1 MQPRSVFFAAAALAV
16 VLSACTGPAPIE
28 AGALRAPELGPPEVT
43 VQVLAGDDL
52 SGIPAGVE
60 VDGSPIPV
68 SPAGTAVFTWPGRPV
83 ELDVEADGFESRTL
97 QLEEMPPG
105 ATVEVRLKPIVL
117 QGRVTTPGGGE
128 LPGVAVTLGSVA
140 DVTRDDGSFEIER
153 AVAGDLFLT
162 RPAWADTVEPWDGVS
177 DQIVVTMEPRLVH
190 AVRVGSEVLGDAPS
204 WAEVLE
210 TADRTGING
219 FVIDVKD
226 EFGNVLHD
234 TEVARASEVGAV
246 RAFYDLDQI
255 IADMDEHE
263 LYKIAR
269 IGVFQDTPMAT
280 AEPDHSVMDAV
291 TGELW
296 ETNNGQRWL
305 DPSDPAS
312 YEYSIALAA
321 EACRAGFDEIQ
332 FDFASFPFGG
342 DIATAVFDAEYDEES
357 RVSAVT
363 AFLDRAYGVLNP
375 MGCAV
380 GANVLGITLESA
392 TDEGVGQRPGLMS
405 RTIDVLSPMLYT
417 TNYGPGW
424 KGLADPD
431 DHAVEVVGTAL
442 AAGVSR
448 LEGFAYYRP
457 WLQTWTIDAADVLAV
472 QRAAEN
478 RDMGWMLWS
487 GTSSY
492 SDRILPR
499 S

>member
-1 MQPRSVFFAAAALAV
+1 MKPRVFVSALL
-16 VLSACTGPAPIE
+16 VLSLWVAACTGPSPIE
-28 AGALRAPELGPPEVT
+28 AGVLRAPELGPPEVSI
-43 VQVLAGDDL
+43 QVLAGDDL
-52 SGIPAGVE
+52 SAVAAVVE
-60 VDGSPIPV
+60 VDGIAVPV
-68 SPAGTAVFTWPGRPV
+68 TLAGTAVFAWPGRSV
-83 ELDVEADGFESRTL
+83 EVAITADGFESRSIE
-97 QLEEMPPG
+97 LEEMPPG
-105 ATVEVRLKPIVL
+105 AMVEVRLKPIVL
-117 QGRVTTPGGGE
+117 NGRVATPGGGE
-128 LPGVAVTLGSVA
+128 LPGVVVTLGGVS
-140 DVTRDDGSFEIER
+140 DLTKDDGSFEIER
-153 AVAGDLFLT
+153 AVPGELVLT
-162 RPAWADTVEPWDGVS
+162 RPAWADTIEAWDGVS

-190 AVRVGSEVLGDAPS
+190 AVRVGSEVVGDAGT
-204 WAEVLE
+204 WADIL
-210 TADRTGING
+210 AMAGRTGVNA

-234 TEVARASEVGAV
+234 TDVARASEVGAV
-246 RAFYDLDQI
+246 RAFYDLADVI
-255 IADMDEHE
+255 TDMDEHE

-269 IGVFQDTPMAT
+269 VGVFQDTPMAT
-280 AEPDHSVMDAV
+280 AEPEHAVTHSI

-305 DPSDPAS
+305 DPSDPAA

-342 DIATAVFDAEYDEES
+342 DISTAVFDAEYNEEA
-357 RVSAVT
+357 RVNAIT

-405 RTIDVLSPMLYT
+405 RTVDVLSPMLYT
-417 TNYGPGW
+417 TNYGAGW
-424 KGLADPD
+424 KGFTDPD
-431 DHAVEVVGTAL
+431 DHAVEVVSTAL

-457 WLQTWTIDAADVLAV
+457 WLQTWTIDAADVRAV
-472 QRAAEN
+472 QRTAED
-478 RDMGWMLWS
+478 REMGWMLWS
-487 GTSSY
+487 GSSTY
-492 SDRILPR
+492 PSRILPT